1 MQPSLFEQGEHA
13 RYSRLCQEILVYDTF
28 FPGDVENPFEAAQV
42 EDVESTLLAGVEGS
56 GLAAVEQCA
65 EHIGLVK
72 LRLGANGQ
80 QGVVPDPRS
89 KVCQCYRC
97 FDDPLVQC
105 GVQGEVTR
113 DGGA

>member
-1 MQPSLFEQGEHA
+1 M
-13 RYSRLCQEILVYDTF
+13 
-28 FPGDVENPFEAAQV
+28 

-56 GLAAVEQCA
+56 DLAVLEQCA
-65 EHIGLVK
+65 EHVGLVQ

-80 QGVVPDPRS
+80 QGVVPDPLS

-105 GVQGEVTR
+105 GVQGDVTG

>member
-1 MQPSLFEQGEHA
+1 M
-13 RYSRLCQEILVYDTF
+13 
-28 FPGDVENPFEAAQV
+28 

-65 EHIGLVK
+65 EHVGLVQ

-80 QGVVPDPRS
+80 QGVVPYPLS
-89 KVCQCYRC
+89 KVCQCCC
-97 FDDPLVQC
+97 FDDPSVQC
-105 GVQGEVTR
+105 GVQGEVTG